1 MHHQKSRKIWRS
13 LLSSSSAKLS
23 LNLNFNVSKRF
34 RIKYLELFMDLFLQ
48 STNILAGLQVG
59 LELLTHLL
67 LKHNCTDTTEE
78 KKHTFFSFTLAFF
91 RDFSSRKTI
100 VGFFP
105 LKIFQFYCKSKTAPY
120 LCFSDYSFLFLLLFV
135 WFIFQNRYLIC
146 FIFSY
151 LLKHTW

>member
-34 RIKYLELFMDLFLQ
+34 RIKYLELFLQ

-59 LELLTHLL
+59 PELLTHLL